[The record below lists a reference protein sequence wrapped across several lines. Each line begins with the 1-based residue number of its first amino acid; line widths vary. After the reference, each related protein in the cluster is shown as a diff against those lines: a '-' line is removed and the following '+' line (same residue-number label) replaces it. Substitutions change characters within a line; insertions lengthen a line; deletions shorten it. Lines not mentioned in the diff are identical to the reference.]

1 MPPLSTRPQDGKT
14 PLEVCEDKS
23 EDGAAKRAAKDATC
37 ALLRNPLRQS
47 SGMAAQAAADAA
59 KKEAEAAAARKAAEA
74 AAAEREKRQQIEAD
88 AAAAAQRIAAA
99 QQQATAA
106 AAKAAEEAAARK
118 AAEALAAA
126 AERDKAASFEA
137 VRKAAADAAAAAAA
151 VPAELETW
159 LETLQ
164 LSEHG
169 PRLVAYHKLKSVAN
183 CRYLDES
190 DLLGSGL
197 VKAEARRFLA
207 ATAKLGGDT
216 KRLSGLAAAPAEGI
230 AAAAGAR
237 ACVRALVIGINA
249 YAAPPNGPGK
259 LDNAVADATAV
270 HKALSALPG
279 AASTLL
285 TDCSK
290 TVLEQALVDFR
301 DGTGKCKD
309 RGMKVTAA
317 PASPEASS
325 RVLGIVFFAGHGLQV
340 SGRNYLVP
348 SDFRVPN
355 KNPKLEVM
363 LRDTAKACVPLGE
376 VEQLLEDAGMLAG
389 AVLLDCC
396 RNVPDFLA
404 ELGATRSAGGGTRA
418 LPSGMADCKTST
430 ENLLVAFA
438 TKPGECAL
446 DRSSRLASHSP
457 FTAALLRSLEAPRRL
472 NDLPMFLVDEV
483 KRDTRDQQCPQALAT
498 WGTEAGTLLLG

>member
-1 MPPLSTRPQDGKT
+1 
-14 PLEVCEDKS
+14 V
-23 EDGAAKRAAKDATC
+23 
-37 ALLRNPLRQS
+37 
-47 SGMAAQAAADAA
+47 
-59 KKEAEAAAARKAAEA
+59 AAARKAAEA
-74 AAAEREKRQQIEAD
+74 ATERVKRQQAEAD
-88 AAAAAQRIAAA
+88 AAAAAQRAAAA
-99 QQQATAA
+99 QQQASAA
-106 AAKAAEEAAARK
+106 ATEAAEEEAVRK
-118 AAEALAAA
+118 AAEARTAA
-126 AERDKAASFEA
+126 AERDKAAALEA
-137 VRKAAADAAAAAAA
+137 ARKAAAAAAASAAAAA
-151 VPAELETW
+151 VPAELAAW
-159 LETLQ
+159 LATLQ

-169 PRLVAYHKLKSVAN
+169 PRLVADHKLKSVAN

-207 ATAKLGGDT
+207 ANAKLGGDT
-216 KRLSGLAAAPAEGI
+216 KRLSGVAAAPAEGT
-230 AAAAGAR
+230 GTR
-237 ACVRALVIGINA
+237 ACVRALVIGINS
-249 YAAPPNGPGK
+249 YAAPPNGPGS

-270 HKALSALPG
+270 HNAFSALPG
-279 AASTLL
+279 TASTLL

-290 TVLEQALVDFR
+290 AAVEQALVDFR
-301 DGTGKCKD
+301 DSTGKCKD

-317 PASPEASS
+317 PAAAAASS
-325 RVLGIVFFAGHGLQV
+325 HVLGVVFFAGHGMQV
-340 SGRNYLVP
+340 SGKNYLVP

-376 VEQLLEDAGMLAG
+376 VEQMLEDAGMFAG

-404 ELGATRSAGGGTRA
+404 ELGATRSAGTRA

-457 FTAALLRSLEAPRRL
+457 FTAALLRSLEAPL
-472 NDLPMFLVDEV
+472 NDLSMFLVDEV
-483 KRDTRDQQCPQALAT
+483 KRDTRDKQCPQALAT